1 MIIST
6 PLPSLPWFTF
16 ISIST
21 HIFLQVFFPHQEIL
35 LLPKYFWRYALL
47 LEGGR
52 LAREIQ
58 LFSSLQQAVINN
70 FMTRIGTVGP
80 TPLSTLELVWNVL
93 AQVLCMLA
101 HPLCILRKS
110 YTVVSRRPQ
119 LLSLTH
125 FPLPVSEWPLSL
137 GYNFQ
142 FSLKTI
148 FLYHFVITYIH
159 LI

>member
-1 MIIST
+1 MLWS
-6 PLPSLPWFTF
+6 SLPWFTF
-16 ISIST
+16 ISVST
-21 HIFLQVFFPHQEIL
+21 HIFLQVFFPHQEKF

-47 LEGGR
+47 LESGR

-58 LFSSLQQAVINN
+58 LSSSLQQAVINN

-101 HPLCILRKS
+101 HPLCILKKS

-119 LLSLTH
+119 VLHTFLSL
-125 FPLPVSEWPLSL
+125 FLNDLWVLDIV
-137 GYNFQ
+137 
-142 FSLKTI
+142 FS
-148 FLYHFVITYIH
+148 FLLRQYFCIILWLLIYI
-159 LI
+159 LFNCSVY